1 MVMVMVIEIVVMII
15 VVMIIAVMI
24 IMMMIIMMMMVL
36 MMVMMMRMMVIM
48 MMISCFCFIGGKIIG
63 SLCAF
68 TGILAIALPVPVIV
82 ANFEHFYNNEQDN
95 LEESNVISTMSRYDR
110 VRKFFRNLKNKRSEN
125 LAPHSI

>member
-1 MVMVMVIEIVVMII
+1 MVMVMMIEIVVMI

-36 MMVMMMRMMVIM
+36 MMVMMMRMMVI
-48 MMISCFCFIGGKIIG
+48 MISCFCFIGGKIIG

-95 LEESNVISTMSRYDR
+95 LEESNVISTVSRYDR